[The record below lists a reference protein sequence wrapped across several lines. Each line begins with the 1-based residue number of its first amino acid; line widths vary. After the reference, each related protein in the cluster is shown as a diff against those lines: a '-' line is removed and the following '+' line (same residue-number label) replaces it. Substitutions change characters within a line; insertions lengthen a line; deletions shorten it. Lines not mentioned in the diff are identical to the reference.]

1 MDHNNRVHRLLVL
14 GGLLLAGLLVYA
26 GILFDAQVNDHDY
39 YLAKSIRSIARK
51 EPVTASRGIITDRS
65 GRPMVANRSTY
76 ALTFNP
82 RLLKENED
90 ENQAILRLVELCRD
104 QGVTWNDT
112 LPISKSLPILYTLD
126 AAVPSQKR
134 SFLIYLKSLDPARQA
149 LRAYLLDH
157 PDTVGQQALNG
168 YLEEHSDQ
176 EDPLRLYLSALE
188 ENTLAELDPA
198 VAKKAAARLLD
209 LLDADHLTS
218 ALLTEAGIPSST
230 LLVWMQDDFGLSH
243 DYTLE
248 QTRLILGVQ
257 YELSWRRL
265 DDASAAYVLAEEI
278 DTPFITMLSDG
289 AYSGAQVTQSF
300 VREYETS
307 YAAHI
312 LGTVGALTREDLED
326 PAYENY
332 PMNAIIGKSGVEAAF
347 EPYLQGQNGTR
358 VVATNSDGKVTDE
371 YYSKEPQPGHTVE
384 LTIDLSFQQAVEGAL
399 DDTISAM
406 NRKDPHLGAAGG
418 AAVVKV
424 GTGEVLALASYPT
437 YDPANYR
444 RDYNELSDVEKHP
457 GRPLV
462 NRATQGRYP
471 PGSTMKPLTSIAAL
485 ETGAIGPREKI
496 DCPVTWYYP
505 GDKNS
510 FINCWLRSRPHGKL
524 NVSEA
529 ITASCNYFF
538 AEMGYR
544 LGMDQLVEYMKAFG
558 FGSPT
563 GIEIGDSAGTLPHN
577 NAGENQAPWA
587 AMGQAN
593 QLVTPLQL
601 ANYIATLVS
610 GGQHYETHLLKAV
623 KTYDNSQ
630 VVAVGNTTPVNT
642 IDIAP
647 SSLKAVK
654 EGMHGLTK
662 GSLAPY
668 FSSCIVEAGAKTG
681 TAQLGGGKTNNGV
694 FVCFAPYDEPE
705 IAVAIAIEKGGAGAA
720 LASTAV
726 SILNAYFSAGETTSA
741 ITGDHQLLQ

>member
-14 GGLLLAGLLVYA
+14 GGLLLAVLLVYT

-104 QGVTWNDT
+104 QGVAWNDT
-112 LPISKSLPILYTLD
+112 LPISKSLPLLYTLD
-126 AAVPSQKR
+126 QAVPSQKR
-134 SFLIYLKSLDPARQA
+134 SFLLYLKSLDPAKQA

-157 PDTVGQQALNG
+157 PDTVGQEALNG
-168 YLEEHSDQ
+168 YLDEHSDQ

-188 ENTLAELDPA
+188 EGTLAELDPA

-209 LLDADHLTS
+209 LLDADHLTA

-289 AYSGAQVTQSF
+289 AYSGAQVTRSF
-300 VREYETS
+300 VREYETT

-358 VVATNSDGKVTDE
+358 VVATNSDGKITDE

-384 LTIDLSFQQAVEGAL
+384 MTIDLEFQKAVEAAL
-399 DDTISAM
+399 DATISTM
-406 NRKDPHLGAAGG
+406 NKKDPALGAAGG

-437 YDPANYR
+437 YDPADYR
-444 RDYNELSDVEKHP
+444 KDFNELLADP
-457 GRPLV
+457 GKPLI
-462 NRATQGRYP
+462 NRATTGRYP
-471 PGSTMKPLTSIAAL
+471 PGSTLKPMTSVAAL
-485 ETGAIGPREKI
+485 EEGLIGPREKLY
-496 DCPVTWYYP
+496 CPQTWEYP
-505 GDKNS
+505 GDS
-510 FINCWLRSRPHGKL
+510 TSHVNCWLLSRPHGDL
-524 NVSEA
+524 NISEA

-544 LGMDQLVEYMKAFG
+544 LGMDRMVEYMSAFG
-558 FGSPT
+558 FGAPT
-563 GIEIGDSAGTLPHN
+563 GIEIGDSAGQLPSN
-577 NAGENQAPWA
+577 NPGEDRAPWA
-587 AMGQAN
+587 AIGQAN
-593 QLVTPLQL
+593 MTVTPLQL

-610 GGQHYETHLLKAV
+610 GGQHYATHLLKSV
-623 KTYDNSQ
+623 KTYDNSE
-630 VVAVGNTTPVNT
+630 VVAVGNTAPLNT
-642 IDIAP
+642 IDISP
-647 SSLKAVK
+647 STLDAVK

-662 GSLAPY
+662 GTLAPY
-668 FSSCIVEAGAKTG
+668 FDSCIVEAGAKTG

-694 FVCFAPYDEPE
+694 FVCFAPFDEPE
-705 IAVAIAIEKGGAGAA
+705 IAVAIAIEKGGAGSA

-726 SILNAYFSAGETTSA
+726 NILNAYFSAGGSA
-741 ITGDHQLLQ
+741 SSITGDHQLLP